1 MYRNSAF
8 GQIGKEY
15 EDEKMNSLIFQS
27 SYIVIIP
34 SYYKTDIHKHP
45 FLHLFAGK
53 KGCRIIVGKENIQG
67 NIILLDSKVRHAVEV
82 GNNCAF
88 FLLID
93 PTSIIAEQIREQYIK
108 GGSYCN
114 VSDDI
119 AEISEDIHN
128 FPENEIIRIVENLFL
143 TMGISTGKNNARD
156 ERIKLII
163 DKVISGE
170 WLSYSVKQ
178 IAEKVFLSES
188 RLTHLFKEEAGISLK
203 SYILMRRMENAYRL
217 ISTGG
222 KITWAAQE
230 SGFSSSAHLA
240 YTCKKLTGVSITD
253 VLK

>member
-1 MYRNSAF
+1 MYRNREF
-8 GQIGKEY
+8 GQMGREY
-15 EDEKMNSLIFQS
+15 EDEKMSSLIFQS

-53 KGCRIIVGKENIQG
+53 KSCRITVGKENIWG
-67 NIILLDSKVRHAVEV
+67 NIILLDSSVRHAVEV
-82 GNNCAF
+82 GNNCTF

-114 VSDDI
+114 VSDEI

-128 FPENEIIRIVENLFL
+128 LPENEIIRIVENMFL
-143 TMGISTGKNNARD
+143 AMGISTGKNNVRD
-156 ERIKLII
+156 ERIELII
-163 DKVISGE
+163 SKVISGE

-203 SYILMRRMENAYRL
+203 SYILIRRMEYAYRL
-217 ISTGG
+217 VSTGG

>member
-1 MYRNSAF
+1 MS
-8 GQIGKEY
+8 
-15 EDEKMNSLIFQS
+15 SLIFQS

-93 PTSIIAEQIREQYIK
+93 PTSIIAEQIREQYMK

-119 AEISEDIHN
+119 PEISEDVHN
-128 FPENEIIRIVENLFL
+128 LPENEIIRIVENMFL
-143 TMGISTGKNNARD
+143 AMGISTGKNSARD

-170 WLSYSVKQ
+170 WLRYSVKQ

-217 ISTGG
+217 ISMGG

-240 YTCKKLTGVSITD
+240 YTCKKLTAVSITD